1 MAWKNLAGI
10 DLHREYPADGTRPG
24 SGTPCLLVTMTHA
37 SRRKPW
43 EPDSQLCA
51 RRKRSSKSMGPF
63 FDRLTPATLL
73 RERPGAALRH
83 STSRRHTV
91 WPITGARPRIQLN
104 YSAFRRLKSSNSAR
118 KDSASSVTALE
129 KRKYGSRTAIF
140 FSGFA
145 SDGNLQSMGL
155 SPTPS

>member
-1 MAWKNLAGI
+1 MAWKNFAGV

-43 EPDSQLCA
+43 NQILNSA

-63 FDRLTPATLL
+63 FDRLTLL
-73 RERPGAALRH
+73 HHFVNVPEQPCAR
-83 STSRRHTV
+83 SNSRRHTV
-91 WPITGARPRIQLN
+91 WRITGARPRIQPN

-118 KDSASSVTALE
+118 KDSASSLTALE
-129 KRKYGSRTAIF
+129 KRKYGSRKAIF

>member
-1 MAWKNLAGI
+1 MTVDCNLVGI
-10 DLHREYPADGTRPG
+10 GPYPP
-24 SGTPCLLVTMTHA
+24 LEL
-37 SRRKPW
+37 
-43 EPDSQLCA
+43 
-51 RRKRSSKSMGPF
+51 

-73 RERPGAALRH
+73 REGPGAALR
-83 STSRRHTV
+83 SYNPTGSMQLTPHTM
-91 WPITGARPRIQLN
+91 WPITGARPRIQPN
-104 YSAFRRLKSSNSAR
+104 HSAFRLKSSNSAR

-140 FSGFA
+140 FSASA

>member
-24 SGTPCLLVTMTHA
+24 SGTPCLPVTMTHA

-63 FDRLTPATLL
+63 LTAGRLLHHYVNVP
-73 RERPGAALRH
+73 EQPCGH
-83 STSRRHTV
+83 SNSRRNTV
-91 WPITGARPRIQLN
+91 RPITGARPRIQPN
-104 YSAFRRLKSSNSAR
+104 YSAFVA
-118 KDSASSVTALE
+118 
-129 KRKYGSRTAIF
+129 
-140 FSGFA
+140 
-145 SDGNLQSMGL
+145 
-155 SPTPS
+155 